1 MNKIILIGRLTKDPE
16 LRFTPSGKGVA
27 TFTLAVNR
35 PFANQ
40 QGEREADFIQIV
52 VWGKPAENCANFI
65 GKGSQV
71 AIDGRL
77 QVRTY
82 DNKEGQKRWVTE
94 VVANSVEFLDSRGKR
109 ESNRD
114 NNENNNNQEDSSFGT
129 VIDFS
134 EDDIPF

>member
-1 MNKIILIGRLTKDPE
+1 MNKVVLIGRLTKDPE
-16 LRFTPSGKGVA
+16 LRFTPNGKGVA

-40 QGEREADFIQIV
+40 QGDREADFIPIV
-52 VWGKPAENCANFI
+52 VWGKPAENCANYI

-71 AIDGRL
+71 AVDGRL

-82 DNKEGQKRWVTE
+82 ESKEGQKRWVTE
-94 VVANSVEFLDSRGKR
+94 VIANSVEFLDSRGKR
-109 ESNRD
+109 ESD
-114 NNENNNNQEDSSFGT
+114 KVNNDNNQEDTSFGT